1 MLMGIILALD
11 HSKFMQKDDVLDIY
25 EIVHGHYYDH
35 LELFLVLLGLGIAIF
50 GYIIPKKNKEELEK
64 FENRLKETNDRNEI
78 RLDEQIHQIRIENQ
92 RFQDSINER
101 IEERLSD
108 KMLEYNKV
116 IDDLTKKIIKFVEMN
131 FTKLDKV
138 HHAHREFIYAIISI
152 QNNQPDKAL
161 TCFLISAL
169 KAVQSEQYIILN
181 DINNNL
187 KDNPDFFSSIDKNK
201 VKPRESLTA
210 LEYLNEIENNLGSD
224 ENNNKIF
231 YNFKEL
237 ITKIINK

>member
-1 MLMGIILALD
+1 MLGMIMFIIDTGYITRSDVFDIFSSAQGGYNLFITVFLGILALAAA
-11 HSKFMQKDDVLDIY
+11 L
-25 EIVHGHYYDH
+25 
-35 LELFLVLLGLGIAIF
+35 F
-50 GYIIPKKNKEELEK
+50 GYVIPKKNKEELEK